1 MQHEAMGR
9 EIHYEVFRR
18 VGARGG
24 WTLHEVASSREL
36 AIAMARE
43 LMATEKATGV
53 KVVKETYNDETGDYL
68 TLKIFEEGHNQMTMA
83 PAQEDAPHALP
94 CFKPDDLYSYHA
106 RATMSRL
113 LTDYLARNKLTI
125 TELIHRADMLEK
137 LEATGTLYQHAIQKI
152 AVAQASSTTT
162 PVQQIVKSLNEL
174 TTQAFHRVYR
184 DQRKGLFPDPLP
196 EQFSELA
203 TKLAAQGDAAYVF
216 NGALARHLKDTTGWD
231 DKVLRLLAIMEMAPQ
246 EEAARKLVLSS
257 IDAILAETLNGSA
270 ALHELMGHA
279 ENLGQAL
286 NNLVTLFLG
295 RSPDGAQGRQGLV
308 ALAQRFAADDLPEAR
323 TAIANRIIAEF
334 KSNKRLCPDSLVD
347 ELKTLRAM
355 ANRIVMGVGKYLSH
369 EDLIAAF
376 TLRSKRLVTQEALGQ
391 YIAEAQPDEKVERIL
406 FVEDNIIG
414 TENKRQLSSYVMPIL
429 NSAPF
434 ENHFQNPKVPL
445 IQRLQRLAQLQTRV
459 RRSGFIEVIRDEIM
473 ARMDHLAVQ
482 MEARGKLFDSIEAR
496 NTSAV
501 DKAQTL
507 LKLATGGILTEGML
521 ATRAR
526 ELILAHLS
534 RPGFL
539 TGYMA
544 HLSKEAQAK
553 AGPVPDS
560 EMMMAELMETLGKAG
575 ITAETGL
582 KSIAA

>member
-1 MQHEAMGR
+1 MGR

-24 WTLHEVASSREL
+24 WTLHEVASSREG
-36 AIAMARE
+36 AIAMAQG
-43 LMATEKATGV
+43 LMASEKATGV
-53 KVVKETYNDETGDYL
+53 KVVKETYNDETGDFL
-68 TLKIFEEGHNQMTMA
+68 TLKIFEEGHTQMKLA

-113 LTDYLARNKLTI
+113 LIDFLSRNKITI

-152 AVAQASSTTT
+152 AVAQAANTTT
-162 PVQQIVKSLNEL
+162 PVQHIVKSLNEL

-184 DQRKGLFPDPLP
+184 DQRKGLFPDPHP
-196 EQFSELA
+196 HQFSELA
-203 TKLAAQGDAAYVF
+203 VQLAPQGDAAYVF
-216 NGALARHLKDTTGWD
+216 NGALARHLKESTGWD
-231 DKVLRLLAIMEMAPQ
+231 DKVLRLLAIMENAPS
-246 EEAARKLVLSS
+246 EETARKLVLSS
-257 IDAILAETLNGSA
+257 VDAILAEVLNGSA

-286 NNLVTLFLG
+286 NNIVTLFLG
-295 RSPDGAQGRQGLV
+295 KTPDGLQAGKGLA
-308 ALAQRFAADDLPEAR
+308 ALAQHFADDDLPEAR

-334 KSNKRLCPDSLVD
+334 KSNKRLCPDFMVD
-347 ELKTLRAM
+347 ELKTLRAI

-376 TLRSKRLVTQEALGQ
+376 TLRSKRLVAQEALGE
-391 YIAEAQPDEKVERIL
+391 YIAEAAPDEKIERIL

-414 TENKRQLSSYVMPIL
+414 AENKRQLSSYVMPIL
-429 NSAPF
+429 NSATF

-445 IQRLQRLAQLQTRV
+445 VQRLQRLAQLQARM
-459 RRSGFIEVIRDEIM
+459 RRSGFIDVTRDEVCIK
-473 ARMDHLAVQ
+473 MDHLAVQ

-496 NTSAV
+496 PTSNV
-501 DKAQTL
+501 EKAQTL
-507 LKLATGGILTEGML
+507 LKLATGGILTEGAL
-521 ATRAR
+521 AARAR
-526 ELILAHLS
+526 ELILGHLS
-534 RPGFL
+534 QPGFL
-539 TGYMA
+539 AGYMA
-544 HLSKEAQAK
+544 TQTQTLAKDGQA
-553 AGPVPDS
+553 PDS
-560 EMMMAELMETLGKAG
+560 EKMMADLMETLGKAG

-582 KSIAA
+582 KNIAA

>member
-1 MQHEAMGR
+1 MQHGGMGR

-18 VGARGG
+18 IGARGG

-36 AIAMARE
+36 AIAMATE

-68 TLKIFEEGHNQMTMA
+68 TLKIFEEGHNQMKMA

-113 LTDYLARNKLTI
+113 LIDYLARNKITI

-184 DQRKGLFPDPLP
+184 DQRKGLFPDPHAL
-196 EQFSELA
+196 QFAELA
-203 TKLAAQGDAAYVF
+203 VKLAPQGDGPYVF
-216 NGALARHLKDTTGWD
+216 NGALARHLKDATGWD
-231 DKVLRLLAIMEMAPQ
+231 DKVLRLLTIMENAPQ
-246 EEAARKLVLSS
+246 EEGARKLVLCS

-295 RSPDGAQGRQGLV
+295 KTPDSAQGRQGLA
-308 ALAQRFAADDLPEAR
+308 ALAQRFAAGDLPEAR

-334 KSNKRLCPDSLVD
+334 KSNKRLCPEFMVD
-347 ELKTLRAM
+347 ELKTLRSI

-369 EDLIAAF
+369 EDLVAAF
-376 TLRSKRLVTQEALGQ
+376 TLRSKRLVTQETMGH
-391 YIAEAQPDEKVERIL
+391 YIAEAAPDEKIERIL

-414 TENKRQLSSYVMPIL
+414 SENKRQLSSYIMPIL
-429 NSAPF
+429 SSAAF
-434 ENHFQNPKVPL
+434 ENQFQNPKLPL
-445 IQRLQRLAQLQTRV
+445 LQRLQRLAQLQARV
-459 RRSGFIEVIRDEIM
+459 RRSGFVEVSRDEIM
-473 ARMDHLAVQ
+473 ARMDHLAVL
-482 MEARGKLFDSIEAR
+482 MEARGKLFESIEAR

-501 DKAQTL
+501 EKTQTL
-507 LKLATGGILTEGML
+507 LKLATGGILTEGAL

-534 RPGFL
+534 KPGFL
-539 TGYMA
+539 SGYMA
-544 HLSKEAQAK
+544 AQTKDAQAK
-553 AGPVPDS
+553 DGPIPDS
-560 EMMMAELMETLGKAG
+560 EKMMAELMETLGKAG